1 MEKETSLRS
10 ESAQAYVYLLAT
22 MALFGS
28 AFASSKS
35 VVGHM
40 PHQVAAVLRFGG
52 GAVILVVLL
61 AFIGRKS
68 KGPSLTRSQIARA
81 AAVGLVGVFAY
92 NLFFFWGLSLAPSI
106 DGSIIVPVLS
116 PVITTGILLALGREK
131 ASGARMGGLALGV
144 SGAVVF
150 FVGAGGTG
158 VDAGGS
164 RLTGDLVYLLGA
176 LSWAVYSIASKKV
189 LVGMDPLRAT
199 TFGTLAGALA
209 LLLFAVPAFPDVEW
223 SALSSTTWLN
233 VVYLAVGPTAMA
245 YLFYYRGLRV
255 VSPSTATV
263 IMFSVPV
270 FGVTCAVVF
279 LGESFGGLQL
289 AGAAVMLAGALL
301 AVTQGRLRQQA
312 PEQPAQETGR
322 EADPAAPAPLSGA
335 DGRESHRKAAST
347 TVRTVEEN

>member
-68 KGPSLTRSQIARA
+68 GPALTRSQIARA

-131 ASGARMGGLALGV
+131 ASGARIGGLALGV

-150 FVGAGGTG
+150 FIGAG
-158 VDAGGS
+158 
-164 RLTGDLVYLLGA
+164 
-176 LSWAVYSIASKKV
+176 
-189 LVGMDPLRAT
+189 
-199 TFGTLAGALA
+199 
-209 LLLFAVPAFPDVEW
+209 
-223 SALSSTTWLN
+223 
-233 VVYLAVGPTAMA
+233 
-245 YLFYYRGLRV
+245 
-255 VSPSTATV
+255 
-263 IMFSVPV
+263 
-270 FGVTCAVVF
+270 
-279 LGESFGGLQL
+279 
-289 AGAAVMLAGALL
+289 
-301 AVTQGRLRQQA
+301 
-312 PEQPAQETGR
+312 
-322 EADPAAPAPLSGA
+322 APAWMRAGPG
-335 DGRESHRKAAST
+335 
-347 TVRTVEEN
+347 

>member
-1 MEKETSLRS
+1 MKKEAQPQS
-10 ESAQAYVYLLAT
+10 ESATAYLYLLAT
-22 MALFGS
+22 MAFFGS

-52 GAVILVVLL
+52 GALILLLLL
-61 AFIGRKS
+61 AFMGRKS
-68 KGPSLTRSQIARA
+68 RGAVLTGRQIMRA
-81 AAVGLVGVFAY
+81 AAVGLIGVCAY

-131 ASGARMGGLALGV
+131 ASRARIGGLALGV
-144 SGAVVF
+144 AGAVVF
-150 FVGAGGTG
+150 FIGADGGAGLTS
-158 VDAGGS
+158 GGS

-209 LLLFAVPAFPDVEW
+209 LLVFAVPSFSEVEW
-223 SALSSTTWLN
+223 SGLPSVTWANLA
-233 VVYLAVGPTAMA
+233 YLATGPTAVA

-263 IMFSVPV
+263 VMFTVPV
-270 FGVTCAVVF
+270 FGVTCAVLF
-279 LGESFGGLQL
+279 LGESFSGLQM
-289 AGAAVMLAGALL
+289 AGAVVMLAGALL

-312 PEQPAQETGR
+312 ARQEPEQAAEPAE
-322 EADPAAPAPLSGA
+322 PARTS
-335 DGRESHRKAAST
+335 ESKNPGSLHRG
-347 TVRTVEEN
+347 

>member
-1 MEKETSLRS
+1 MEKETSLRN
-10 ESAQAYVYLLAT
+10 ESAQAHMYLLAT

-52 GAVILVVLL
+52 GAVILVLL
-61 AFIGRKS
+61 LVFIGRKAGGS
-68 KGPSLTRSQIARA
+68 SLTRSQILRA
-81 AAVGLVGVFAY
+81 AAVGLIGVFAY

-116 PVITTGILLALGREK
+116 PVITTGILLAMGREK
-131 ASGARMGGLALGV
+131 ASGARIGGLAVGV
-144 SGAVVF
+144 TGAVVF

-164 RLTGDLVYLLGA
+164 RLTGDLIYLLGA

-199 TFGTLAGALA
+199 TFGTLAGAFA
-209 LLLFAVPAFPDVEW
+209 LLLFAVPALPDVEW
-223 SALSSTTWLN
+223 SALSSATWLN

-289 AGAAVMLAGALL
+289 AGAVIMLAGALL
-301 AVTQGRLRQQA
+301 AVTQGRFRQHADAERGTGQHA
-312 PEQPAQETGR
+312 SRERET
-322 EADPAAPAPLSGA
+322 EPAAPDSHSQA
-335 DGRESHRKAAST
+335 DGRESVGRG
-347 TVRTVEEN
+347 

>member
-1 MEKETSLRS
+1 VHNQQTSRS
-10 ESAQAYVYLLAT
+10 ESLHAYLYLLAT
-22 MALFGS
+22 MAFFGS
-28 AFASSKS
+28 AFASSKM

-52 GAVILVVLL
+52 GALILVLLL
-61 AFIGRKS
+61 ALMSRKS
-68 KGPSLTRSQIARA
+68 NGPKITARDIGRA

-116 PVITTGILLALGREK
+116 PVITTALLLALGREK
-131 ASGARMGGLALGV
+131 ASAPRIGGLALGV
-144 SGAVVF
+144 AGAVVF
-150 FVGAGGTG
+150 FLGAGG
-158 VDAGGS
+158 AGAGAQGS

-199 TFGTLAGALA
+199 TFGTLAGALGLLIFAIPA
-209 LLLFAVPAFPDVEW
+209 LPDVAW
-223 SALSSTTWLN
+223 SDLSGTTWAN
-233 VVYLAVGPTAMA
+233 VVYLAIGPTAVA

-263 IMFSVPV
+263 IMFTVPV

-279 LGESFGGLQL
+279 LDESFTGLQA

-301 AVTQGRLRQQA
+301 AVTQGRFRRQQPGPTEPA
-312 PEQPAQETGR
+312 ASDTTEQQARTTEPTGR
-322 EADPAAPAPLSGA
+322 
-335 DGRESHRKAAST
+335 
-347 TVRTVEEN
+347 

>member
-1 MEKETSLRS
+1 MKKEAQLRS
-10 ESAQAYVYLLAT
+10 ESANAYMYLLAT

-52 GAVILVVLL
+52 GALILLLLL
-61 AFIGRKS
+61 ALIGRKS
-68 KGPSLTRSQIARA
+68 QGAALTGRQIARA
-81 AAVGLVGVFAY
+81 AGVGLIGVFAY

-116 PVITTGILLALGREK
+116 PVITTIILLALGREK
-131 ASGARMGGLALGV
+131 ASGARLGGLALGV
-144 SGAVVF
+144 AGAVVF
-150 FVGAGGTG
+150 FIGAGGTG
-158 VDAGGS
+158 LDAGGS
-164 RLTGDLVYLLGA
+164 RLTGDLIYLLGA

-209 LLLFAVPAFPDVEW
+209 LLVFAVPSFSDVEW
-223 SALSSTTWLN
+223 TALSSATWAN
-233 VVYLAVGPTAMA
+233 IAYLAIGPTAVA

-263 IMFSVPV
+263 VMFTVPV

-289 AGAAVMLAGALL
+289 VGAVVMLTGALL
-301 AVTQGRLRQQA
+301 AVTQGRLK
-312 PEQPAQETGR
+312 R
-322 EADPAAPAPLSGA
+322 EAVHTAEPTAPAHTAESG
-335 DGRESHRKAAST
+335 GLESLNKG
-347 TVRTVEEN
+347 

>member
-1 MEKETSLRS
+1 MENETPLRN
-10 ESAQAYVYLLAT
+10 ESAQAYMYLLAT

-28 AFASSKS
+28 AFASSKL
-35 VVGHM
+35 VVGDM

-52 GAVILVVLL
+52 GAVILVLL
-61 AFIGRKS
+61 LVIVGRKARGVALS
-68 KGPSLTRSQIARA
+68 RSQIMRA
-81 AAVGLVGVFAY
+81 SAVGLVGVFAY

-116 PVITTGILLALGREK
+116 PVITTGILLAMGREA
-131 ASGARMGGLALGV
+131 ASAARIGGLALGV
-144 SGAVVF
+144 AGAVVF
-150 FVGAGGTG
+150 FLGAGGAG

-199 TFGTLAGALA
+199 TFGTLAGSFA
-209 LLLFAVPAFPDVEW
+209 LLLFAVPSFPEVEW
-223 SALSSTTWLN
+223 SAVSSTTWLN
-233 VVYLAVGPTAMA
+233 VLYLAVGPTAMA

-289 AGAAVMLAGALL
+289 AGAVVMLAGALL
-301 AVTQGRLRQQA
+301 AVTQGRFRPQGPPQSGKGPGSEA
-312 PEQPAQETGR
+312 VQ
-322 EADPAAPAPLSGA
+322 EADPATPAPLTGA
-335 DGRESHRKAAST
+335 GGREALNRG
-347 TVRTVEEN
+347 

>member
-1 MEKETSLRS
+1 MEKETPLRS
-10 ESAQAYVYLLAT
+10 DSAQAYMYLLAT

-52 GAVILVVLL
+52 GAAILVLL
-61 AFIGRKS
+61 LILVGRKS
-68 KGPSLTRSQIARA
+68 GGPALTRSQIVRA
-81 AAVGLVGVFAY
+81 AAVGLIGVFAY
-92 NLFFFWGLSLAPSI
+92 NVFFFWGLSLAPSI

-116 PVITTGILLALGREK
+116 PVITTGLLLAMGREK
-131 ASGARMGGLALGV
+131 ASAARIGGLALGV

-150 FVGAGGTG
+150 FIGAGGTG
-158 VDAGGS
+158 LNAGGS

-176 LSWAVYSIASKKV
+176 VSWAVYSIASKKV

-199 TFGTLAGALA
+199 TYGTLAGAFA
-209 LLLFAVPAFPDVEW
+209 LLLFAVPAFPEVEW
-223 SALSSTTWLN
+223 SELSSTTWLN

-263 IMFSVPV
+263 IMFTVPV

-289 AGAAVMLAGALL
+289 AGAVVMLAGALL
-301 AVTQGRLRQQA
+301 AVTQGRLRQHG
-312 PEQPAQETGR
+312 PQER
-322 EADPAAPAPLSGA
+322 ETRSVVAAHHAGA
-335 DGRESHRKAAST
+335 DGRNPIHKG
-347 TVRTVEEN
+347 